1 MVNFIL
7 TDHQFLH
14 SEDVI
19 RSRED
24 VAIYHKLAIGI
35 NQLVTS
41 VRNLAGNAEVG
52 VERAVVV
59 VGYSFLAA
67 AFGFIKRDFL
77 FFHKAFLEG
86 CLFARW
92 ESLVVILG

>member
-1 MVNFIL
+1 MA
-7 TDHQFLH
+7 DHQFLH

-35 NQLVTS
+35 NQLATS

-67 AFGFIKRDFL
+67 ALGFIKRDFL
-77 FFHKAFLEG
+77 FFLKAFLLNQFEG
-86 CLFARW
+86 GLFARW